1 LAVQTINHFSSS
13 TFLESFSLTLIFGV
27 KLNLAKVNK
36 NKNFNI
42 GNGSK
47 IAVIGGGPAG
57 SFFAYFAL
65 GFAEQRGI
73 NIHIDIYE
81 AKNFHV
87 AGPAGCNR
95 CGGIVSESLI
105 QALSTDGIV
114 LPANVVRR
122 GIESYKL
129 HMEQGATLIE
139 TPLKDQKIASMFRGF
154 GPLGSDNIDSVSFD
168 NYLLELCQKKGVHTI
183 YEKVI
188 GLERNDSGIT
198 VQTQTNSA
206 NYELVIGSVGL
217 NPRSF
222 SLFKKVIPAYIPPET
237 TRTYICEFKLG
248 NELINQY
255 FGNSMHVFL
264 LNLKNIKF
272 GALIP
277 KGQYVTLVLLGKQI
291 TGEIVD
297 SFLSSEAVQRCF
309 PKGLDIDQIAPCQ
322 CFPGINIKNA
332 HYAYS
337 DRVVLIGDSASS
349 KLYKNG
355 IGAAY
360 ITAKAAAKTAIFNG
374 VSQADF
380 KKHYQPECTRL
391 NRDNAIGKFIFGVTT
406 IIQKSSVLK
415 KGIFRMVVNEQKKVN
430 DKRRKCAVHQYFKAR
445 IASGNNTA
453 ITGKYGK

>member
-1 LAVQTINHFSSS
+1 MNI
-13 TFLESFSLTLIFGV
+13 
-27 KLNLAKVNK
+27 

-57 SFFAYFAL
+57 SFFSYFAL
-65 GFAEQRGI
+65 DFAKQKGI
-73 NIHIDIYE
+73 NIHIDVYE

-95 CGGIVSESLI
+95 CGGIVSESLV

-114 LPANVVRR
+114 LPSNVIRR

-129 HMEQGATLIE
+129 HMEQGAILIK
-139 TPLKDQKIASMFRGF
+139 TPLKEQKIASMYRGF
-154 GPLGSDNIDSVSFD
+154 GPLGSNNIDSVSFD
-168 NYLLELCQKKGVHTI
+168 NYLLELCQKKGVYTI

-188 GLERNDSGIT
+188 DLERNERGIN
-198 VQTQTNSA
+198 VQTKTTLTN
-206 NYELVIGSVGL
+206 YDLVIGSVGL

-222 SLFKKVIPAYIPPET
+222 SLFKKISPAYIPPVT
-237 TRTYICEFKLG
+237 TKTYICEFKLG

-264 LNLKNIKF
+264 LSLKNIKF

-297 SFLSSEAVQRCF
+297 SFLNSEAVQRCF
-309 PKGLDIDQIAPCQ
+309 PKGLDIDKITPCQ

-349 KLYKNG
+349 KLYKDG

-360 ITAKAAAKTAIFNG
+360 ITAKAAAKTALFNG
-374 VSQADF
+374 VSESDF
-380 KKHYQPECTRL
+380 RKHYQPECTRL
-391 NRDNAIGKFIFGVTT
+391 NRDNTIGKFIFWITT
-406 IIQKSSVLK
+406 ILQRSSTLK
-415 KGIFRMVVNEQKKVN
+415 KGIFRMVVNEQEKEN
-430 DKRRKCAVHQYFKAR
+430 DKRRMSSVLWDTFTGSAPYTDILRRVFHSKTLISLLV
-445 IASGNNTA
+445 NT
-453 ITGKYGK
+453 IYEIFNRPKKGIEK

>member
-1 LAVQTINHFSSS
+1 M
-13 TFLESFSLTLIFGV
+13 
-27 KLNLAKVNK
+27 KK

-42 GNGSK
+42 ASGSK

-65 GFAEQRGI
+65 DFAEQRGI
-73 NIHIDIYE
+73 NIQIDIYE
-81 AKNFHV
+81 AKNFQV

-95 CGGIVSESLI
+95 CGGIVSESLV
-105 QALSTDGIV
+105 QALSTEGIV
-114 LPANVVRR
+114 LPSNVIRR

-129 HMEQGATLIE
+129 HMEQGATLIK
-139 TPLKDQKIASMFRGF
+139 TPLKEQKIASMFRGF

-168 NYLLELCQKKGVHTI
+168 NYLLELCQKKGVNTI

-188 GLERNDSGIT
+188 GLERNESGVD
-198 VQTQTNSA
+198 VQTKTNSVSY
-206 NYELVIGSVGL
+206 NLVVGSVGL

-222 SLFKKVIPAYIPPET
+222 SMFKKITPAFIPPET

-255 FGNSMHVFL
+255 FRNSMHVFL

-297 SFLSSEAVQRCF
+297 SFLNSEAVQRCF
-309 PKGLDIDQIAPCQ
+309 PKALDMDKITPCQ

-332 HYAYS
+332 RYAYS

-360 ITAKAAAKTAIFNG
+360 ITAKAAAKTALFNG
-374 VSQADF
+374 VSEANF
-380 KKHYQPECTRL
+380 KKYYQPECTRL
-391 NRDNAIGKFIFGVTT
+391 DRDNAIGKFIFWVTT
-406 IIQKSSVLK
+406 IIQRSSALK
-415 KGIFRMVVNEQKKVN
+415 KGIFRMVVNEQEKVN
-430 DKRRKCAVHQYFKAR
+430 DKRRMSSVLWDTFTGSAPYTDILKRVLHPATILLLLA
-445 IASGNNTA
+445 NTLNG
-453 ITGKYGK
+453 IFHKPEKGIDK

>member
-1 LAVQTINHFSSS
+1 MNR
-13 TFLESFSLTLIFGV
+13 
-27 KLNLAKVNK
+27 K
-36 NKNFNI
+36 KNFNI

-65 GFAEQRGI
+65 GFAEQKGI
-73 NIHIDIYE
+73 SIHIDIYE

-105 QALSTDGIV
+105 QALSTDGII
-114 LPANVVRR
+114 LPPNVVRR

-139 TPLKDQKIASMFRGF
+139 TPLKEQKIASMFRGF

-168 NYLLELCQKKGVHTI
+168 NYLLELCQKKGVNTI

-188 GLERNDSGIT
+188 DLERSETGIN
-198 VQTQTNSA
+198 VQTKTNSTSY
-206 NYELVIGSVGL
+206 NLVVGSVGL

-222 SLFKKVIPAYIPPET
+222 SFFKKVAPAFIPPQT

-297 SFLSSEAVQRCF
+297 SFLNSEAVQRCF
-309 PKGLDIDQIAPCQ
+309 PKGLDMNKITPCQ

-360 ITAKAAAKTAIFNG
+360 ITAKAAAKTALFHG
-374 VSQADF
+374 VSETDF

-391 NRDNAIGKFIFGVTT
+391 NRDNAIGKFIFWVTT

-430 DKRRKCAVHQYFKAR
+430 DKRRMSSVLWDTFTGSAPYTDILRRVLHPAT
-445 IASGNNTA
+445 ILLLLANTVN
-453 ITGKYGK
+453 GLFNRSEKED